1 VLNRPSIVLFE
12 QQRADEA
19 PDRIFVGEDTD
30 DIGAPFD
37 LTIEPF
43 ERIDNRDE
51 IRGADRFQLRCSR
64 SWRMARPSGQRH
76 REHDGAGRPLRSMS

>member
-1 VLNRPSIVLFE
+1 MLNRPSIVVFQ

-43 ERIDNRDE
+43 ERIDNREE
-51 IRGADRFQLRCSR
+51 IRGADRFQLRCDHRDRGTGSTTVRGSR
-64 SWRMARPSGQRH
+64 CVR
-76 REHDGAGRPLRSMS
+76 